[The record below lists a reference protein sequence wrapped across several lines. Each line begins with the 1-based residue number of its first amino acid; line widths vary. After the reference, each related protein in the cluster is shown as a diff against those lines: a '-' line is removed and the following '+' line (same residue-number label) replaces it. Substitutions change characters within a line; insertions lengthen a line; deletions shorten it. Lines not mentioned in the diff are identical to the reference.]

1 MADTDTNTVI
11 MDGPQKYL
19 ASFVHTYVD
28 AGEGTPVEKK
38 DVTGLSKNP
47 VNGNDCIGVR
57 INKIWYSTIGLSVI
71 INWFATTQVRAIQLP
86 EDYSD
91 VLDFSSFSG
100 LPNTTTFGSGGAN
113 GDVYF
118 GTKNEAANDG
128 YTIVLECIK
137 VYAKDNT

>member
-11 MDGPQKYL
+11 MDGHQKYV

-28 AGEGTPVEKK
+28 TGEGTPVKK
-38 DVTGLSKNP
+38 IDVSTLAKNP

-57 INKIWYSTIGLSVI
+57 INRIWYSNIGLNVI

>member
-11 MDGPQKYL
+11 MDGPQKYV

-28 AGEGTPVEKK
+28 TGEGTPVEKI
-38 DVTGLSKNP
+38 DVSGLSKNP

-57 INKIWYSTIGLSVI
+57 INKIWYSTIGLKVK
-71 INWFATTQVRAIQLP
+71 INWYASTQVKAIELP
-86 EDYSD
+86 ENYSD

-100 LPNTTTFGSGGAN
+100 LPNPTTFGTGGAN

-118 GTKNEAANDG
+118 GTVGEGANDS
-128 YTIVLECIK
+128 YTIILECIK
-137 VYAKDNT
+137 IYGNT